1 MCRTGSP
8 CTGRSSG
15 RPAFAP
21 KDASAPEEA
30 AAPGEAAAPED
41 PEEAAAPEEAAS
53 PEDATHGFSR
63 VFFYQTSALGRV
75 SRTEW
80 SKNVTNNNQLV
91 LKTTSNRN
99 CGPEA
104 V

>member
-1 MCRTGSP
+1 MEYPISRPETGEPDFHRRT
-8 CTGRSSG
+8 R
-15 RPAFAP
+15 F
-21 KDASAPEEA
+21 
-30 AAPGEAAAPED
+30 
-41 PEEAAAPEEAAS
+41 
-53 PEDATHGFSR
+53 HGFSR
-63 VFFYQTSALGRV
+63 FFFSRTSAFGRV